1 MPMIM
6 KPMGI
11 YVHVP
16 FCVSKCRYCDFNS
29 YPNLWD
35 YEDKYFD
42 ALTDEI
48 LYKSGT
54 EKYLAETVYIG
65 GGTPSAACPQNI
77 EKVTA
82 ALARRFSIAENCEIT
97 VECNPATIDLQGFR
111 ALRRA
116 GINRISIGM
125 QSADD
130 EELQMLG
137 RIHDFDAC
145 VQCISDA
152 KEAGFDNIS
161 LDLMFGLPE
170 QDIDSWRRSL
180 KQAVSLQPTHIS
192 CYALKIEEGTPFA
205 KMDLNLA
212 DEDENRGMYDTA
224 VSFLEQRGYARY
236 EISNFARPGFE
247 SRHNLKYWQLD
258 EYIGF
263 GAGAHSFLDG
273 KRFVNESDI
282 LAYINGA
289 ECEYTEEAKTDLMS
303 EFVFLGLR
311 TARGIARAE
320 FKHRFGI
327 PIDKVYGALLEKNFN
342 RGTLTEN
349 NGRIMFP
356 PELFYVSN
364 AILWEFLNTEE
375 MS

>member
-1 MPMIM
+1 MAIRM

-16 FCVSKCRYCDFNS
+16 FCVSKCKYCDFNS

-35 YEDKYFD
+35 YEDTYFD
-42 ALTDEI
+42 ALIDEI
-48 LYKSGT
+48 LNKSGT
-54 EKYLAETVYIG
+54 ERYLADTIYIG
-65 GGTPSAACPQNI
+65 GGTPSAAQPQNI
-77 EKVTA
+77 ERVIA
-82 ALARRFSIAENCEIT
+82 ALTRRFSIAENCEIT
-97 VECNPATIDLQGFR
+97 LECNPATIDLQGFL
-111 ALRRA
+111 ALRRV

-130 EELQMLG
+130 EELRILG
-137 RIHDFDAC
+137 RTHDFAAC
-145 VQCISDA
+145 VQCVSDA
-152 KEAGFDNIS
+152 KAAGFENIS

-170 QDIDSWRRSL
+170 QDINSWRRSL

-205 KMDLNLA
+205 KMALRLA
-212 DEDENRGMYDTA
+212 DEDENREMYDTA
-224 VSFLEQRGYARY
+224 VSFLGQYDYARY

-273 KRFVNESDI
+273 KRFVNESAVA
-282 LAYINGA
+282 AYINGA
-289 ECEYTEEAKTDLMS
+289 ECEYTEESKNDLMS

-320 FKHRFGI
+320 FEHRFEI
-327 PIDKVYGALLEKNFN
+327 PIDTVYGALLQKNFN

-349 NGRIMFP
+349 DGRILFP
-356 PELFYVSN
+356 SEMFYVSN
-364 AILWEFLNTEE
+364 AVLWEFLKTEDPA
-375 MS
+375 